1 MLQNSDGKTSFG
13 NDDYIADLDV
23 ANITFYMEKDGIS
36 YQEATKKY
44 HSELQKGASRA
55 TIFCRIHK
63 YEDVEKVVLD
73 RLGIKNLKE
82 LKSNSLNRE
91 GERMKKKKLRNFLRP
106 LYGESLLMEL

>member
-44 HSELQKGASRA
+44 H
-55 TIFCRIHK
+55 
-63 YEDVEKVVLD
+63 
-73 RLGIKNLKE
+73 
-82 LKSNSLNRE
+82 
-91 GERMKKKKLRNFLRP
+91 KKK
-106 LYGESLLMEL
+106 E